1 MAQKHLLIVFHS
13 MSGGTQAMVEAVLR
27 GAQHPD
33 ISDVEV
39 RVRRAF
45 DAGSEDLV
53 WADGLILGAPENFGY
68 MAGAVKDFFDR
79 TFYPMQGRLEG
90 FPYAIC
96 IKAGND
102 GTGAVNAIRRIAKGF
117 PWREVHEPVLCVGQ
131 ISDDVLGK
139 CEELGTA
146 MAAGLELGM
155 Y

>member
-1 MAQKHLLIVFHS
+1 

-90 FPYAIC
+90 FPYAI
-96 IKAGND
+96 
-102 GTGAVNAIRRIAKGF
+102 
-117 PWREVHEPVLCVGQ
+117 
-131 ISDDVLGK
+131 
-139 CEELGTA
+139 
-146 MAAGLELGM
+146 
-155 Y
+155 